1 VQICVQI
8 YQQEK
13 SMSKKHRDAD
23 LILKL
28 YELRREKTMR
38 EARNWFFTFNP
49 QGREDFIDV
58 LTSDKSGLYRMV
70 ISYWDMAC
78 SLVNHGAI
86 DMEMFNDANG
96 EHLFVYAK
104 LQPFLPALREDM
116 GNPNFLAH
124 LEKVVKDCPDYETKL
139 ANIRDRMQKLIALY
153 QERAK
158 AQASGASGD

>member
-1 VQICVQI
+1 
-8 YQQEK
+8 
-13 SMSKKHRDAD
+13 MSKKHRDAD

-49 QGREDFIDV
+49 QGKEDFIDV

-78 SLVNHGAI
+78 SFVNHGAL
-86 DMEMFNDANG
+86 DADMFNDANG
-96 EHLFVYAK
+96 EHMFVYAK
-104 LQPFLPALREDM
+104 LEPFLPALREEM

-124 LEKVVKDCPDYETKL
+124 LEKVVKDCPDHDTKL
-139 ANIRDRMQKLIALY
+139 ANIRNRMQKLIALY
-153 QERAK
+153 QERAA
-158 AQASGASGD
+158 AQAKAASGD